1 MEYNRPMPNPPQ
13 PQRRA
18 PAVIRLIQKKSEAI
32 AALCKQHHVAELYL
46 FGSAASGDFKRLK
59 SDIDFL
65 VNFKPATPADHADHY
80 FGLLAGLRDMFHR
93 RIDLIEIRAL
103 KNPYMRD
110 SVESNRVLL
119 YAA

>member
-1 MEYNRPMPNPPQ
+1 MPKPP
-13 PQRRA
+13 PSQRRE
-18 PAVIRLIQKKSEAI
+18 PAVTKLVKKKSEAI

-65 VNFKPATPADHADHY
+65 VTFLSSTPADHADRY

-93 RIDLIEIRAL
+93 RIDLIEIPAM
-103 KNPYMRD
+103 KNPYMRE